1 MTGSAFM
8 SDYDQFRSEVA
19 QWLEEHCSASMRTP
33 MPQNETVW
41 GGRKELFPHPE
52 SRSWMQLFA
61 DRGWL
66 APTWP
71 EIYGG
76 GGLDQQQAKILQQE
90 MRKLACRPPMMS
102 LGVHMMGPTI
112 MEYGTEEQKMRF
124 LPPIARGEI
133 RWCQG
138 YSEPGAGSDL
148 ASLKTRA
155 EKVGDHF
162 IVTGQKVW
170 TSYADK
176 SDYLF
181 CLVRT
186 DFNASKHT
194 GISVLLI
201 DMESAGVSVRPIEL
215 ISGSSHFCE
224 VFLDEVKVPQENMLG
239 EINKGWDIAKRML
252 QHERNMMGE
261 IDQAGGGFNPDFPVL
276 AKTYLGQDD
285 KGRIADGVLR
295 DELVKVEMERKAI
308 HLTSARMMQEIKA
321 DGYSMAA
328 PMMKLAMSENEKAK
342 MELMLKV
349 VGSQGLSWGDQSY
362 SEQEQR
368 IAKEW
373 AFSKIQSIG
382 GGTTEVQLNI
392 IAKRVLGLPE

>member
-1 MTGSAFM
+1 
-8 SDYDQFRSEVA
+8 
-19 QWLEEHCSASMRTP
+19 
-33 MPQNETVW
+33 
-41 GGRKELFPHPE
+41 
-52 SRSWMQLFA
+52 MQLFA

-76 GGLDQQQAKILQQE
+76 GALDQQQAKILQQE

-124 LPPIARGEI
+124 LPPIAKGEI

-148 ASLKTRA
+148 ASLKTKA
-155 EKVGDHF
+155 ERVGDHF
-162 IVTGQKVW
+162 VVTGQKVW

-186 DFNASKHT
+186 DFNASKHA

-201 DMESAGVSVRPIEL
+201 DMESAGLSVRPIEL

-239 EINKGWDIAKRML
+239 EMNKGWDIAKRML

-349 VGSQGLSWGDQSY
+349 VGSQALSWGDESY
-362 SEQEQR
+362 SDQEQY